1 MWRVVHKVCHD
12 SGEVWSRS
20 DAGRVESR
28 WSRSLERWRSAPE
41 RTGMKVRS
49 SHSCVNERE
58 AGGEV

>member
-1 MWRVVHKVCHD
+1 MD
-12 SGEVWSRS
+12 E

-28 WSRSLERWRSAPE
+28 WSRSLERWRSALE